1 LKLYTTSYIRNLRFM
16 SSNRTQATTVITM
29 ARGGMEHK
37 EEIRTRVVR
46 VRQETYDRLRG
57 RGEMGM
63 DFDDVI
69 TRLLDQTE
77 KTKGQ
82 K

>member
-1 LKLYTTSYIRNLRFM
+1 MN
-16 SSNRTQATTVITM
+16 NVRTQVTETEIVSM

-37 EEIRTRVVR
+37 DEIRTRVVR

-69 TRLLDQTE
+69 THLLDQTE
-77 KTKGQ
+77 KGQ
-82 K
+82 KK